1 MAMVMVMV
9 MVTTSST
16 SSTIEPKWPAKNAKQ
31 PAIGTRLSA
40 AAVIAE
46 KQLDQLQRQM
56 EMDMEMETTL
66 TLL

>member
-1 MAMVMVMV
+1 MAMVMV

-16 SSTIEPKWPAKNAKQ
+16 TSTIEPKWPAKNAKQ

-46 KQLDQLQRQM
+46 KQFDQLQRQM
-56 EMDMEMETTL
+56 EMDMKMETTV